1 MCPTARGMWLSV
13 DNEMAEKKKNKVFFF
28 KKFVHFEICWD
39 LLAFGFEKT
48 PNNCWEFRVMMYR
61 V

>member
-13 DNEMAEKKKNKVFFF
+13 DNEMAEKKKKQSLF

-39 LLAFGFEKT
+39 LLAFGFEKNQT
-48 PNNCWEFRVMMYR
+48 IVGSFE
-61 V
+61 